1 MGSALGKK
9 PKAPAGNVLGKGL
22 GALLQGGAS
31 AVGAPTST
39 VSGGLRVLPVEKIK
53 PNKTQ
58 PRKIFDEV
66 ALQEL
71 SDSIKEKG
79 VLQPIVVR
87 KLGEHYE
94 IVAGERRWRAASL
107 AGVQEIPAVVKEL
120 SDSEALQIALIEN
133 IQRRDLDPLE
143 EAESYS
149 RLIREH
155 KLTHDQIAQA
165 VGKSRVA
172 VTNSLRLLRL
182 PDEVMGMLADGR
194 LTAGHARALMMLES
208 EPTILKLAR
217 DIVGRQM
224 SVRDAELKARS
235 LTKNR
240 KHGEDATE
248 TGSSAV
254 ASVQDRLQKALGT
267 KVRLKEANGSGVIE
281 IVFHSLEQLDG
292 LLDKLL

>member
-9 PKAPAGNVLGKGL
+9 GKAPAGNALGRGL

-31 AVGAPTST
+31 SVGAPTST
-39 VSGGLRVLPVEKIK
+39 VSGGLRVLPIDKIK

-58 PRKIFDEV
+58 PRKIFDEQ

-71 SDSIKEKG
+71 SESIKAKG

-87 KLGEHYE
+87 KLGDAYE

-107 AGVQEIPAVVKEL
+107 AGVQEMPAIVKEL
-120 SDSEALQIALIEN
+120 SDVEALQIALIEN

-143 EAESYS
+143 EAETYS
-149 RLIREH
+149 RLIREY
-155 KLTHDQIAQA
+155 KLTHEHVAQA

-172 VTNSLRLLRL
+172 VTNSLRLLKL

-194 LTAGHARALMMLES
+194 LTAGHARALMMIES
-208 EPTILKLAR
+208 DPSVLKLAR

-224 SVRDAELKARS
+224 SVRDAELKARALS
-235 LTKNR
+235 
-240 KHGEDATE
+240 KHKKKASQEDT
-248 TGSSAV
+248 SSHAV

-267 KVRLKEANGSGVIE
+267 KVRLKEENGSGTIE
-281 IVFHSLEQLDG
+281 ITFHSLEQLDG
-292 LLDKLL
+292 LLDKLT